1 MRYVDQVLQPG
12 ERLSQV
18 TTISRVGYIRGIAVL
33 LAAFVLWFLATI
45 AGVPG
50 IELGGELAALL
61 LVGFALYLIV
71 LTWWRRYTTEVAVTD
86 RRVIYAVGFLN
97 RHTVEINMDKIESV
111 DVEQNLMGRL
121 FNFGDIAIHGTGET
135 HEVLRE
141 IDHPIDFRSR
151 VTAR

>member
-50 IELGGELAALL
+50 IELGGQLAALL

>member
-12 ERLSQV
+12 EKLLQV
-18 TTISRVGYIRGIAVL
+18 TTISRVGYIRGIAALVT
-33 LAAFVLWFLATI
+33 AFVLWFLATI
-45 AGVPG
+45 ADVLW

-61 LVGFALYLIV
+61 LVAFALYLIL
-71 LTWWRRYTTEVAVTD
+71 LTWWRRFTTEVAVTD
-86 RRVIYAVGFLN
+86 RRVIYAAGFLN

-121 FNFGDIAIHGTGET
+121 FNFGDIAIHGTGDT

-141 IDHPIDFRSR
+141 VDHPIDFRSR